1 MGFRLP
7 HSASLDVVEPTR
19 WDSETGLYLHNWGPG
34 PHFTRIAV
42 SGLAAKA
49 EALKSKGVKFTWVEE
64 SDAVGG
70 RALIKV
76 DPAELEGQVFEFEE
90 YVPSRAVS

>member
-1 MGFRLP
+1 MERA

-42 SGLAAKA
+42 IGLAAKA
-49 EALKSKGVKFTWVEE
+49 EALKAKGVRFTWVDE

-90 YVPSRAVS
+90 YVPSPAVT